1 MSVLEHQRTA
11 LLLEGGAA
19 MFVELNHERE
29 HLDLRARSW
38 RSQFRAQNGR
48 GVENF
53 TRPNGLPQPRHAACA
68 Y

>member
-38 RSQFRAQNGR
+38 RSQFRAQN
-48 GVENF
+48 F
-53 TRPNGLPQPRHAACA
+53 TRPNGLPQSRHAACA
-68 Y
+68 YS